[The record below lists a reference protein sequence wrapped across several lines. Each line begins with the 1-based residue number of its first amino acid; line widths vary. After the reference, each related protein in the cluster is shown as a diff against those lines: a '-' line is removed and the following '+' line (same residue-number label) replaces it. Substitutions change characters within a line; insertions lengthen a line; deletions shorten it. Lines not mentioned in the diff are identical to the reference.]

1 MFQLFRSDLN
11 IDFIGKAPTW
21 LKISLG
27 TFVAAVL
34 VLLVKGP
41 TVGLDFTGGH
51 EILVEFE
58 KPVTAQ
64 DVRGALDSLKLGET
78 SVQAFHMAT
87 SDKTYYL
94 ARVQR
99 SEAFGPEEIAGIE
112 QGFKNKYGNYLK
124 RVRYNPEAG
133 DVIEVELTETATRA
147 GTVDTS
153 TLAMA
158 GVVEATKHEVRQV
171 RQIGRGDAPSYSI
184 VLKGVD
190 VSVVK
195 VMQETLDAKARAVR
209 VEFVGP
215 TVGQQLRNDGLLAIM
230 YALIAIMIY
239 IAFRF
244 DFYSAPGAV
253 ICLFHDSII
262 VIGLMSIFGEEFS
275 MTTIAAILTLV
286 GYSINDTIIVFDR
299 IRETMGKAK
308 GKGLKDV
315 VNKSINETLSRTVLT
330 STTTLFASVFLMFFG
345 RDTVLFQFGMII
357 FFGVIFGTYSSIYVA
372 APIFIWFRERFEQPE
387 EATKGPKKNRAE
399 AVV

>member
-1 MFQLFRSDLN
+1 MFTLFKPN
-11 IDFIGKAPTW
+11 TNFDFIGKTPTF
-21 LKISLG
+21 LKISLA
-27 TFVAAVL
+27 TFVLAVL

-58 KPVTAQ
+58 KPVTAN
-64 DVRGALDSLKLGET
+64 DVRAGLEKLKLGET
-78 SVQAFHMAT
+78 SVQSFHMAT
-87 SDKTYYL
+87 SDKTYFL

-99 SEAFGPEEIAGIE
+99 SATFGKDELATIE
-112 QGFKNKYGNYLK
+112 QSFKAKYGEHLK

-133 DVIEVELTETATRA
+133 DVLEIELTATATRA
-147 GTVDTS
+147 GAVDTS

-158 GVVEATKHEVRQV
+158 QVVEKTNHGVRQV
-171 RQIGRGDAPSYSI
+171 RPIGRGDEPAYSI

-195 VMQETLDAKARAVR
+195 MMQETLDPKARAVR

-215 TVGQQLRNDGLLAIM
+215 AVGQQLRNDGLLAVL
-230 YALIAIMIY
+230 YALVAIMVWV
-239 IAFRF
+239 AFRF
-244 DFYSAPGAV
+244 DFYSSPGAV
-253 ICLFHDSII
+253 ICLFHDSVI
-262 VIGLMSIFGEEFS
+262 VIGLMSIFGQEFS

-299 IRETMGKAK
+299 IRETMGKAR
-308 GKGLKDV
+308 GTALKDV
-315 VNKSINETLSRTVLT
+315 VNRSVNETLSRTVLT
-330 STTTLFASVFLMFFG
+330 STTTLFASIFLMFFG

-357 FFGVIFGTYSSIYVA
+357 FCGVIFGTYSSIYVA
-372 APIFIWFRERFEQPE
+372 APIFIWFREKFADVE
-387 EATKGPKKNRAE
+387 EHQKGPKKNRAE